1 MFNEAGPAQTEEDYG
16 EEQVVE
22 EEYGEEEEGTAR

>member
-16 EEQVVE
+16 EE
-22 EEYGEEEEGTAR
+22 